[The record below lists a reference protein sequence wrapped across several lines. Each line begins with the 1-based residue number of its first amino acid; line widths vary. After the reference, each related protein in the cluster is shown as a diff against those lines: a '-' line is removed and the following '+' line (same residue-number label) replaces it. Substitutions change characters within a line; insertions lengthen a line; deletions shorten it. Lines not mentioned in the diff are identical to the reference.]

1 MFFIR
6 LSVEGHLGC
15 FHILAI
21 ANNAAVNMGVPVPLW
36 DPVYFLWLIYP
47 EVGIPGSYGNS
58 IPNLLR
64 SHLTVFHSGR
74 ALFLRVEA
82 FWTILASPSG
92 MAAMSGTIHCDEVW
106 GQRSPRQGVLLPPPF
121 HTSVENVCQSKAHTL
136 HPSNSTSGM
145 FPRT

>member
-47 EVGIPGSYGNS
+47 EVG
-58 IPNLLR
+58 LLD
-64 SHLTVFHSGR
+64 HMLV
-74 ALFLRVEA
+74 LFLSFWGTSTVVAPGHSQQQCTRGPFSPHPHQHLCLVFLMIAIPTGVRLFVVLICIFLIISDVEHL
-82 FWTILASPSG
+82 FMYLLA
-92 MAAMSGTIHCDEVW
+92 IC
-106 GQRSPRQGVLLPPPF
+106 
-121 HTSVENVCQSKAHTL
+121 TSSLEKYLFSSSAH
-136 HPSNSTSGM
+136 
-145 FPRT
+145 F